1 MKPPPTIEQRLERL
15 ERKVD
20 DLSRVLASI
29 EQLSI
34 SIRNAQGAIL
44 QAATKAAAMGEV
56 TNQMISA
63 IADEAEVVEVPDD
76 LRKFFPP
83 GQP

>member
-34 SIRNAQGAIL
+34 SIRNAQVAIL

-63 IADEAEVVEVPDD
+63 IADEAEIVEVPDD
-76 LRKFFPP
+76 LRKFFP

>member
-1 MKPPPTIEQRLERL
+1 LKPPPTIEQRLERL

-20 DLSRVLASI
+20 DLARALASI
-29 EQLSI
+29 EALAI

-76 LRKFFPP
+76 LRKFFP
-83 GQP
+83 GQS